1 VDNND
6 LSARYRAGLD
16 IVREAGALAL
26 DYYRRRASLPIE
38 RKGLQDFVSEADK
51 KTEDLI
57 VARLAGLFPDDSVLG
72 EEGGLR
78 QKGAVLWVIDPIDGT
93 ANFLRGIPHW
103 CVSVGVIA
111 DRKAV
116 LGFLL
121 NPVTGELFSS
131 LAGGGAFLNDDPI
144 RVSGI
149 TDLAQANMGMG
160 FAHRL
165 PLAPYIAEMNAAL
178 GAGIDCRTLGSGA
191 LDLGFVAAGRLDA
204 TYYGHINLW
213 DVAGG
218 LAILAEAGGIAS
230 DFMTGDA
237 ARDGNELLVATPALY
252 EPLRKMLLR
261 AGREAA

>member
-1 VDNND
+1 VETTD
-6 LSARYRAGLD
+6 LLARHRAGLD

-57 VARLAGLFPDDSVLG
+57 VERLSRLFPDDSILG

-78 QKGAVLWVIDPIDGT
+78 QKGPLLWVIDPIDGT

-103 CVSVGVIA
+103 CVSVGMIA
-111 DRKAV
+111 GGKAA
-116 LGFLL
+116 LGFLF
-121 NPVTGELFSS
+121 NPVTGEMFSAF
-131 LAGGGAFLNDDPI
+131 AGGGAFLDGERI
-144 RVSGI
+144 QVSGLS
-149 TDLAQANMGMG
+149 DLAQSNIGMG
-160 FAHRL
+160 YAHRL
-165 PLAPYIAEMNAAL
+165 PLAPFVAEMEASL
-178 GAGIDCRTLGSGA
+178 RAGIDCRTLGSGA

-218 LAILAEAGGIAS
+218 LAIVAEAGGIAS
-230 DFMTGDA
+230 DFMAGDA
-237 ARDGNELLVATPALY
+237 ATYGNELLVATPALY
-252 EPLRKMLLR
+252 EPLRTMLLR
-261 AGREAA
+261 AERAAA